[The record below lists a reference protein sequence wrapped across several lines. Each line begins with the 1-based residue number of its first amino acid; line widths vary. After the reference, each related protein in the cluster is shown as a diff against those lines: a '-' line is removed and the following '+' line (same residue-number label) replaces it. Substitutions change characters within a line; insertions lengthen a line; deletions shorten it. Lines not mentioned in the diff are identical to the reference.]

1 MAVEPQGSLDRGDE
15 GGPFPSGG
23 EGAGRDE
30 GEPAGDLVAA
40 GPASRAPR
48 SSPIPEYTKVDGSL
62 SEKYFR
68 VSDASAPARV
78 VMSRLCSSSTMIML
92 TRVSRQMPQTCSITS
107 VMLARRG
114 TGSAEKP
121 GDLHGDH
128 LAGRG
133 RRDGDVDDGDVVA
146 GARSR
151 VPVPV
156 GDLDGLAE
164 LGDRRGLPGPGRP
177 GHHEPGPPVMGE
189 AVHPDQ
195 VPALGDDPPDD
206 RGLDHDQPG
215 MVLQP
220 LLVVGGAL
228 AVLER
233 RASPAREAGPGP
245 TARRR

>member
-1 MAVEPQGSLDRGDE
+1 M
-15 GGPFPSGG
+15 
-23 EGAGRDE
+23 
-30 GEPAGDLVAA
+30 
-40 GPASRAPR
+40 
-48 SSPIPEYTKVDGSL
+48 DGSL

-78 VMSRLCSSSTMIML
+78 RHVQVVQLVHDDHGHAGVQAYAAYRLDH
-92 TRVSRQMPQTCSITS
+92 VGDVGPAGNRQ
-107 VMLARRG
+107 
-114 TGSAEKP
+114 AEEP
-121 GDLHGDH
+121 GDLHRDH

-146 GARSR
+146 GAR

-156 GDLDGLAE
+156 GDLGGLAE

-215 MVLQP
+215 VVLQP
-220 LLVVGGAL
+220 FLVVRGPL

-233 RASPAREAGPGP
+233 EPVLLGEQGRD
-245 TARRR
+245 